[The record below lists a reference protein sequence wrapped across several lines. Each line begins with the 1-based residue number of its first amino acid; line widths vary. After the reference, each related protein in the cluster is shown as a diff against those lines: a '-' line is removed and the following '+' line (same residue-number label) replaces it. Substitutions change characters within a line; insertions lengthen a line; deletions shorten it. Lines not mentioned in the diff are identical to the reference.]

1 MNNDPLE
8 KLLNEKKAQTLS
20 FEKSVEE
27 FTADFFA
34 EAATRTRQRASY
46 FRAAALF
53 AAAAGLLIAALL
65 TWKPTPAATVAEV
78 DPMAESLRLFGN
90 DDVAVLFVDNDLVI
104 GERFSGD
111 APSNL
116 LRLKLAGD
124 VDFQLACADHDSI
137 SVNTPRVSGNVIVSR
152 SDSTTLVLDVDL
164 KIKDRRICTQ
174 IPVVLNS

>member
-1 MNNDPLE
+1 
-8 KLLNEKKAQTLS
+8 
-20 FEKSVEE
+20 
-27 FTADFFA
+27 
-34 EAATRTRQRASY
+34 
-46 FRAAALF
+46 
-53 AAAAGLLIAALL
+53 
-65 TWKPTPAATVAEV
+65 
-78 DPMAESLRLFGN
+78 
-90 DDVAVLFVDNDLVI
+90 VDNDLVI

-124 VDFQLACADHDSI
+124 VDFQLACADNDSI

>member
-1 MNNDPLE
+1 MNDDRLE

-20 FEKSVEE
+20 FEKSVDE
-27 FTADFFA
+27 FTAAFFA
-34 EAATRTRQRASY
+34 KAETRSAKRPHWLRNAAI
-46 FRAAALF
+46 F
-53 AAAAGLLIAALL
+53 AAAASLLIAAIITL
-65 TWKPTPAATVAEV
+65 KPAPAVAFTEL
-78 DPMAESLRLFGN
+78 DPLSESLRLFGSYE
-90 DDVAVLFVDNDLVI
+90 VAVLFVDNDLVI